1 MERGRARFMK
11 VELPSGRVVE
21 LVGPPRDVERAR
33 AMEAAADTSG
43 PLFAEAR
50 ALFREQVAIVDARG
64 GRVDVD
70 DLALVDFHALRA
82 IATHEE
88 WLPEEEVEVDCV
100 NCENVIAIR
109 PCRAMPLGP
118 FVERALDDPDL
129 DWRLEEGEPHPIPP
143 ITLRSSDGPADT
155 IVFRGVTV
163 REAEPL
169 HVALGNEP
177 FVVDAAVVRA
187 MGIVS
192 LGDESD
198 AAVIA
203 KALDASLD
211 TETFDAVARL
221 FTELHYPPRL
231 FGIARCSKCGARND
245 VDAPFDRELTWGP
258 PPHASGGESEG
269 EVEVTSFV
277 KFRAFAARAEAIAK
291 ETFAEE
297 HEPMLM
303 LLVEGGVPLC
313 DEGGVALLGS
323 YLPASPGDGMSP
335 SRPHEIAVYYRT
347 FRAVWVEEG
356 PYDWEDELAET
367 LEHEYEHFLAE
378 LAGGDPMDEEERR
391 EIADEAIRIHG
402 KSTLLKAEVGH
413 LGSDFV
419 GFLRRTWILW
429 VIIIAVA
436 LLAASFGD
444 Q

>member
-1 MERGRARFMK
+1 MK
-11 VELPSGRVVE
+11 IELPSGRVVE
-21 LVGPPRDVERAR
+21 VVRRSHDLDRAR
-33 AMEAAADTSG
+33 ALEGAAKTSG
-43 PLFAEAR
+43 PLYSEAR
-50 ALFREQVAIVDARG
+50 TLFRKHVAIVDARG
-64 GRVDVD
+64 TRIDVD

-88 WLPEEEVEVDCV
+88 WLAEAEVEVDCV
-100 NCENVIAIR
+100 NCENAIAIR

-118 FVERALDDPDL
+118 FIERALDDPDL

-143 ITLRSSDGPADT
+143 IRLSSRDAPADT
-155 IVFRGVTV
+155 VVFRDVTV

-169 HVALGNEP
+169 HDALGKEP
-177 FVVDAAVVRA
+177 FVVDAAVARA

-192 LGDESD
+192 IGDETD

-211 TETFDAVARL
+211 SETFDAVARL

-231 FGIARCSKCGARND
+231 FGIARCPKCGARND
-245 VDAPFDRELTWGP
+245 VDAPFDRELTWAP
-258 PPHASGGESEG
+258 PQHAAASAGTGAGAGETEA
-269 EVEVTSFV
+269 TPFV
-277 KFRAFAARAEAIAK
+277 KFREFAARAQAIAK

-413 LGSDFV
+413 LGSDFA

-429 VIIIAVA
+429 AIIIAVA
-436 LLAASFGD
+436 LLVASFGD
-444 Q
+444 R

>member
-1 MERGRARFMK
+1 MK
-11 VELPSGRVVE
+11 IELPSGRVVE
-21 LVGPPRDVERAR
+21 VVRPSHVLVG
-33 AMEAAADTSG
+33 
-43 PLFAEAR
+43 AR
-50 ALFREQVAIVDARG
+50 ALEDAAKTSNPLYSEARTLFRKHVAIVDARG
-64 GRVDVD
+64 ARVDVD

-88 WLPEEEVEVDCV
+88 WLPEEEVDVDCV
-100 NCENVIAIR
+100 NCENVIAIH

-118 FVERALDDPDL
+118 FIEQALDDPEL

-143 ITLRSSDGPADT
+143 ITLLSKDVPADT
-155 IVFRGVTV
+155 IVFRSVTV
-163 REAEPL
+163 REAAPL
-169 HVALGNEP
+169 HAALGKEP
-177 FVVDAAVVRA
+177 FVVDAAVVRG

-192 LGDESD
+192 LGDETD
-198 AAVIA
+198 GAVIA

-245 VDAPFDRELTWGP
+245 VDAPFDRELTWAP
-258 PPHASGGESEG
+258 PPHAAASAGAGETEA
-269 EVEVTSFV
+269 TPFV
-277 KFRAFAARAEAIAK
+277 KFREFAARAQAIAK

-303 LLVEGGVPLC
+303 LLVEGGVSLC

-323 YLPASPGDGMSP
+323 YLPASPGDNMSP

-347 FRAVWVEEG
+347 FRTVWLEEG
-356 PYDWEDELAET
+356 PYDWDDELVET

-413 LGSDFV
+413 LGSDFA

-429 VIIIAVA
+429 AIIIAVA
-436 LLAASFGD
+436 LLTASFGD